1 MKILGKNILKYL
13 FKKIVIS
20 NRSHALI
27 DGNEICSNLGHGIQC
42 NGNLNYPVISKSN
55 LIGLNYQCGI
65 HISNGSHAIVTKN
78 YISRNSKFIIK
89 FSN

>member
-1 MKILGKNILKYL
+1 MKILGKIILNI
-13 FKKIVIS
+13 FSNKIVIS
-20 NRSHALI
+20 YRSHALL

-42 NGNLNYPVISKSN
+42 IGNLNYPVISKSN
-55 LIGLNYQCGI
+55 LIGLNYLCGI

-78 YISRNSKFIIK
+78 YISRNSNFFIK